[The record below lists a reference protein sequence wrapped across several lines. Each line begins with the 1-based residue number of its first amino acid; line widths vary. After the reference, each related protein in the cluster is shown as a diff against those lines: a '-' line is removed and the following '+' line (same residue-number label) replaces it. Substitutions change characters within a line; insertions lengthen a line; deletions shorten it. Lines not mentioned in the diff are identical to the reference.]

1 MRLVLA
7 LVTLSHVSISSS
19 LSVRASSYLVS
30 LPYEHFSNTLDTR
43 PLFTLILLETGCFL
57 NNRLKKQIWT
67 HCFSTQRRWE
77 HQEYP
82 LKRTPAVTTL
92 IPPVPDSR
100 KKLYTAGSPL
110 VISGPRPFWDRG
122 NRHFVRPTFRLHWMV
137 GSWMDADQW
146 KQYAHTL
153 FEDWGGD
160 VCRTQGQ
167 YTFSEEWGS
176 IRHQVWPIC
185 FKCTRPELN
194 PQLNDSD
201 LFGFVI
207 KSLIFIVSS
216 WTICVNIFYRSII
229 HQLKQSFLFEKFAN
243 IPDMTVKC
251 R

>member
-67 HCFSTQRRWE
+67 YCFSTQRCWE
-77 HQEYP
+77 HQKYP

-110 VISGPRPFWDRG
+110 LISGPRALLGQRQQAFCTA
-122 NRHFVRPTFRLHWMV
+122 HFQTPL
-137 GSWMDADQW
+137 D
-146 KQYAHTL
+146 
-153 FEDWGGD
+153 GGFLNGCRSMET
-160 VCRTQGQ
+160 VCA
-167 YTFSEEWGS
+167 YS
-176 IRHQVWPIC
+176 I
-185 FKCTRPELN
+185 
-194 PQLNDSD
+194 
-201 LFGFVI
+201 
-207 KSLIFIVSS
+207 
-216 WTICVNIFYRSII
+216 
-229 HQLKQSFLFEKFAN
+229 
-243 IPDMTVKC
+243 
-251 R
+251 